1 MSSASELRIL
11 ENGEELAREAA
22 DFVAW
27 AGEQAIKSAGT
38 FRLALS
44 GGSTPRRLY
53 TLLAEPALAGRL
65 DWRRVAVFF
74 GDERCVPPDHA
85 DSNFRMANET
95 LFRPLRIAG
104 DRIFRMRGED
114 EPDQAAR
121 HYEESLRREFGVPA
135 PAWPRFD
142 VILLGLGDDGHAASL
157 FPGTPALSEQARLVV
172 SNQAPQGARQRLTFT
187 VPLINQ
193 AHAVVFLVSGRSKAP
208 ALKAVLE
215 DRTADREKFPAKLIR
230 PEQGRLIWFLDH
242 AAAAEL
248 TVEKQRV
255 VTHEE

>member
-1 MSSASELRIL
+1 MSASELRIL

-22 DFVAW
+22 DFVVW
-27 AGEQAIKSAGT
+27 AGEQAIQSVGT

-44 GGSTPRRLY
+44 GGSTPKALY
-53 TLLAEPALAGRL
+53 ALLAGTGLVKQL

-74 GDERCVPPDHA
+74 GDERCVPPEHA

-95 LFRPLRIAG
+95 LIKPLNIPQ
-104 DRIFRMRGED
+104 DRIFRMHGED

-121 HYEESLRREFGVPA
+121 RYEESLRKEFGAPA

-142 VILLGLGDDGHAASL
+142 LILLGLGDDGHTASL
-157 FPGTPALSEQARLVV
+157 FPGTPALSEQRRLVV
-172 SNQAPQGARQRLTFT
+172 QNPAPQGAKQRLTFT

-193 AHAVVFLVSGRSKAP
+193 AQTVVFLVSGKSKAP

-215 DRTADREKFPAKLIR
+215 DRTADNTKFPAKLIQ
-230 PEQGRLIWFLDH
+230 PEKGRLIWFLDH

-255 VTHEE
+255 VSHEE

>member
-1 MSSASELRIL
+1 MGAAELRIL

-27 AGEQAIKSAGT
+27 AGEQAIQSAGA

-44 GGSTPRRLY
+44 GGSTPKTLY
-53 TLLAEPALAGRL
+53 ALLAGTGLAKRL

-85 DSNFRMANET
+85 DSNFRMADEA
-95 LFRPLRIAG
+95 LFKPLKLAG
-104 DRIFRMRGED
+104 DRIFRMHGED

-121 HYEESLRREFGVPA
+121 RYEESLRKEFGTPA

-142 VILLGLGDDGHAASL
+142 LILLGLGDDGHTASL
-157 FPGTPALSEQARLVV
+157 FPDTPALSEQKRLVV
-172 SNQAPQGARQRLTFT
+172 QNQAPQGAERRLTFT
-187 VPLINQ
+187 APLINQ
-193 AHAVVFLVSGRSKAP
+193 AQLVVFLVSGKGKAP

-215 DRTADREKFPAKLIR
+215 DRTADIKKFPAKLIH
-230 PEQGRLIWFLDH
+230 PEKGRLIWFLDH
-242 AAAAEL
+242 AAATEL

-255 VTHEE
+255 VSHEE